1 MVVPPGAD
9 ARGAIE
15 VSKTITNG
23 ALSISNFACC
33 LLILLTDD
41 DDYDRRPQRRRYEE
55 PLVARIQRLLF
66 TIAESVRLP
75 LIDIFDWSSLK
86 RCDYTILMSGFVD
99 LGRQKNRGRCRV
111 HRKDGSGKLR
121 G

>member
-1 MVVPPGAD
+1 MVPPGAD

-66 TIAESVRLP
+66 TIAESVRSP
-75 LIDIFDWSSLK
+75 LIDIFDWSSFGTL
-86 RCDYTILMSGFVD
+86 RLYDTDGWFVD